1 MAMECTAQ
9 HIANV
14 VLIRV
19 IGRIDHTTA
28 KAFEEALFPHLD
40 ACTGEAQKGLLDVS
54 GVDYLSS
61 AGLRVLMLAAKHCRE
76 QHGELVIAAPQPMI
90 QEVFTIT
97 RFDLIF
103 QVFPTVRAALTAI
116 SPAAA
121 AVYVSQE

>member
-28 KAFEEALFPHLD
+28 KAFEETLSPYLD
-40 ACTGEAQKGLLDVS
+40 GCTGEAQKGLLDFS

-61 AGLRVLMLAAKHCRE
+61 AGLRVLMIAAKHCRE
-76 QHGELVIAAPQPMI
+76 QHGELVIAALQPMI
-90 QEVFTIT
+90 QEVFRIS
-97 RFDLIF
+97 RFDLLFPI
-103 QVFPTVRAALTAI
+103 FPTVQAALAAI
-116 SPAAA
+116 APAAA
-121 AVYVSQE
+121 AVYDSQ